1 MSAQIAMKSWK
12 DIRNGLIDEVEKIP
26 AEQMS
31 FRATP
36 DTRSIAEILQHIVET
51 QKILVGETCRENSNL
66 LRQSFAAH
74 GQEYAPGVSE
84 VTDKQGLI
92 DLLRSSTEAAEAT
105 VLSHADMWDAPMNGL
120 TGQPTTKGAILTFA
134 SAHEMYHRGQL
145 TVYERLLN
153 IEPVLTGRLKKL
165 FAASGSSD

>member
-1 MSAQIAMKSWK
+1 MSSQTVMKSWK
-12 DIRNGLIDEVEKIP
+12 DVRNGLIDEVEKIP
-26 AEQMS
+26 DDQML

-66 LRQSFAAH
+66 FRQSFAAH
-74 GQEYAPGVSE
+74 GQEYAVGVRD

-92 DLLRSSTEAAEAT
+92 ELLRSSMEAADAS
-105 VLSHADMWDAPMNGL
+105 VVAHADMWNAPMNGL
-120 TGQPTTKGAILTFA
+120 TGQPTTKGAILAFA
-134 SAHEMYHRGQL
+134 SSHEMYHRGQL
-145 TVYERLLN
+145 TVYERLLK